1 MILLLSS
8 RNPSLIMS
16 VMSEVPGVSVVSEV
30 PGVSMVSESAY
41 GVHVV

>member
-1 MILLLSS
+1 
-8 RNPSLIMS
+8 MS